1 MEPEDIV
8 VVPAETTP
16 TVEPVVE
23 TAPQPSAEDLEIYSL
38 GLAAKQGWAPV
49 QPVVDNT
56 PKAPT
61 YPGTST
67 PLPSNF
73 EDLDP
78 MVQQA
83 MHEMAIANEQNLQTQ
98 LANQRMQ
105 TTQEMAPILRQ
116 AAIAQIA
123 SSHKGIDN
131 DDAAEIAKMIETA
144 TKRPITGQL
153 DAESAKL
160 FGLAAKGLAAS
171 RPAKAV
177 GDHAPSSAAP
187 VKDSSE
193 LNEALANYRAMYGKE
208 PSEFIKKELEAS
220 LS

>member
-98 LANQRMQ
+98 LTNQRMQ

-131 DDAAEIAKMIETA
+131 DDARLPQSGPSQASWTQSLQNSLVLPQRDWPQAVPQKQSGTTLRRPPLPSRIRPNSTRHWQTTVPCTAK
-144 TKRPITGQL
+144 
-153 DAESAKL
+153 S
-160 FGLAAKGLAAS
+160 LASSS
-171 RPAKAV
+171 RKNWRL
-177 GDHAPSSAAP
+177 H
-187 VKDSSE
+187 
-193 LNEALANYRAMYGKE
+193 LANA
-208 PSEFIKKELEAS
+208 I
-220 LS
+220 